1 MAHLF
6 KQMCSDEVANI
17 KRQFTPRELTAAITN
32 ELIKRKMEEIK
43 TQKENPT
50 YSTKEMVTNERCRW
64 WNLSDYAKK
73 SH

>member
-17 KRQFTPRELTAAITN
+17 KRQFTPRKLTAAITN

-43 TQKENPT
+43 TQKGNPT
-50 YSTKEMVTNERCRW
+50 YSTKKMVTNERCRW
-64 WNLSDYAKK
+64 WNLSDHPKK